1 MKSLITFTIT
11 AFLSVLLIV
20 EVKAQQEI
28 NNLPGLSYQRVD
40 SIFYSINSSPNTR
53 GVNIRNLNNYSAPC
67 ETVFPN
73 IRINAIQKIGSE
85 IYTVGDEGFIGK
97 FEISLDC
104 DPNERIGSRNKFE
117 ISILSSPTSQDVSH
131 VSEVNGTI
139 LIATETGD
147 VFELSENNWESVNEF
162 NQSKSIKFI
171 KVFNN
176 SVYVLDDNNTLHI
189 GSKIENDLMWEIS
202 AFESLSMVNDIYI
215 KSDGIGFAVGHAGL
229 FFLTKDFGFTW
240 EPVTAP
246 NELYQD
252 VTTRNDLNTIHF
264 LESKI
269 GYIGG
274 KNGYLLRTIDGG
286 VTWSR
291 IPFDI
296 NIDFEFIN
304 IRDAIKIE
312 YVQDTGDE
320 IYRVYTATL
329 NFNADLAM
337 KRIWNA
343 ISNIHT
349 IGLSVTSDWTTAS
362 WGNFGMRDLG
372 TEPRTVFNNNDNYNY
387 YFGFLSMWDLIYQSI
402 NSAVNTIE
410 INALSNLLD
419 HDEKLVNES
428 KSLFVLGL
436 AHGYL
441 GLLYDQAFGI
451 QTISNKL
458 KNVNNQNINELSF
471 MPDVIQSVQNSQ
483 PDKPDLQERVDL
495 RKIEFVSLSDQLQ
508 SLEQPSGVLPYDE
521 LIDLGQDYLEMSV
534 TALENLESDEA
545 FQMFS
550 NFLSSDIV
558 IRNVESMDSLVNSF
572 QAAFEVYQA
581 RNQQDYN
588 KTDWNYV
595 LEKTQGIP
603 EKSYTIFA
611 DAWESNFWYHEALIY
626 SIYPGWGRVDQK
638 VLNLID
644 PNYPSVHEGVDLPP
658 LETSDLRFDTYF
670 QHLPTNNFR
679 PERGLYFFSNYRYSR
694 YNDYIG
700 PYSSTVPFL
709 SKTELNLFRS
719 EAILETGGSRAEAVE
734 LINKSRVG
742 LGGLEAAVVEESD
755 ESLFDKI
762 YYEYLV
768 EGGPYGIG
776 PISFYN
782 NRRFGMNQIGTIN
795 HLPMPAGVL
804 LENNMDVYTFGGPIP
819 LNSEIK
825 ITPVNNNKRV
835 ALTPKISWTGV
846 STSTVDLVVRGGGIE
861 ISENNYSDTEYN
873 IPDEGRFNY
882 NTTYEVLL
890 YEKLDGNIVGRNQ
903 PHFFT
908 TQDTLFHAPK
918 ILNPKD
924 SLTNVES
931 FLQVHW
937 NNNPKNDLMWSNF
950 EGSRLQLSKNNFIDN
965 NLELDTLL
973 QSDYNNQNIYS
984 TESFLLTSLDQ
995 NSSYFL
1001 RVATQN
1007 TGGLSAWSDT
1017 LYFRTKYDPFNNQL
1031 NKPIKFTD
1039 AYSKTGFPFIVQ
1051 MFIDSVDIVDQLKS
1065 AELALKIPSNLNY
1078 DSLSISNELTY
1089 EINLVEDSLKIAF
1102 ASANPIS
1109 SEETYIGLHFTPNN
1123 DGIDSVILLSAKLNT
1138 TDLGNERLGGSRVVI
1153 DSFTLGDVDDN
1164 SLVEAFDASLILEY
1178 SVGIINE
1185 QLPMV
1190 WENWRSSTA
1199 DVDQDGEIL
1208 SFDASLVLQKV
1219 VGKISVFPSTS
1230 PNSESVR
1237 IEITDQGLKFVA
1249 PENIQALNIKIPEI
1263 DQVELK
1269 NPVILTDSITS
1280 IINKNEGLS
1289 IAVASTSNLIGD
1301 IILVPMKVF
1310 TNESQTIEITTY
1322 SDNTYK
1328 VHQVTFSGLSINDEL
1343 ESGVPTKYN
1352 LLQNYPNPFNPS
1364 TQIQYALPEATHL
1377 TLEVFNSVG
1386 QKVMEIVNGQQSAG
1400 YHTATFDA
1408 SGLSSGVYLYKLT
1421 TPSFTQ
1427 TKKMLLIK

>member
-1 MKSLITFTIT
+1 MKSLITFTLT

-20 EVKAQQEI
+20 EVNAQQDI

-40 SIFYSINSSPNTR
+40 SIFYSINSSPNSR
-53 GVNIRNLNNYSAPC
+53 GVSIRNLNNYSSPC

-73 IRINAIQKIGSE
+73 VRINAIQKIGNE
-85 IYTVGDEGFIGK
+85 IYTAGDDGFIGK

-104 DPNERIGSRNKFE
+104 DANERIGSRNKFE
-117 ISILSSPTSQDVSH
+117 ISILTSPTSQDVSH
-131 VSEVNGTI
+131 VSEINGTI

-147 VFELSENNWESVNEF
+147 VLELRENNWKSLDEF
-162 NQSKSIKFI
+162 DQAKSIKFI

-176 SVYVLDDNNTLHI
+176 SVYVLDDNNTLRI
-189 GSKIENDLMWEIS
+189 GSEIENELIWEIS
-202 AFESLSMVNDIYI
+202 AFESLSILNDLYI
-215 KSDGIGFAVGHAGL
+215 TSDGIGFAVGHEGL
-229 FFLTKDFGFTW
+229 FYITQDFGFTW
-240 EPVTAP
+240 ESVITP
-246 NELYQD
+246 NELDQN
-252 VTTRNDLNTIHF
+252 VTTSNDLHTIHF
-264 LESKI
+264 LDSKI

-274 KNGYLLRTIDGG
+274 ENGYLLRTIDGG
-286 VTWSR
+286 VTWNR
-291 IPFDI
+291 IPFDV
-296 NIDFEFIN
+296 NTDFKFIKV
-304 IRDAIKIE
+304 RDAVKIE
-312 YVQDTGDE
+312 YVQDIGDKR
-320 IYRVYTATL
+320 YLVNTAT
-329 NFNADLAM
+329 FYSNADLAM
-337 KRIWNA
+337 KQIWNA

-349 IGLSVTSDWTTAS
+349 IGLSVTSDWTTVS
-362 WGNFGMRDLG
+362 WGNFGMQDMG
-372 TEPRTVFNNNDNYNY
+372 TEPRIVFNNNVNYVY
-387 YFGFLSMWDLIYQSI
+387 YGGFLGMWDLIYQAI
-402 NSAVNTIE
+402 NSAVITLE
-410 INALSNLLD
+410 VNALSSLLD
-419 HDEKLVNES
+419 HDVKIINES

-441 GLLYDQAFGI
+441 GLMYDQAFGV
-451 QTISNKL
+451 QNISNKL
-458 KNVNNQNINELSF
+458 KNVDNQDINELAF

-483 PDKPDLQERVDL
+483 PDKPDLKERVNL
-495 RKIEFVSLSDQLQ
+495 REIEFLNLSDKLQ
-508 SLEQPSGVLPYDE
+508 TMDQPSGVLPYDV

-534 TALENLESDEA
+534 NALENIESDEA
-545 FQMFS
+545 YQMFS

-558 IRNVESMDSLVNSF
+558 IRNVESMDSLVNAF
-572 QAAFEVYQA
+572 QAAFEIYQA
-581 RNQQDYN
+581 RNQQDYQ

-595 LEKTQGIP
+595 LEKTQRIP

-611 DAWESNFWYHEALIY
+611 DAWQNDFWYHEALVY
-626 SIYPGWGRVDQK
+626 SVYPGWGRVDQK

-694 YNDYIG
+694 YDDYIG
-700 PYSSTVPFL
+700 PYSLTVPFL
-709 SKTELNLFRS
+709 SKTELSLFRA

-762 YYEYLV
+762 YYEYIV

-795 HLPMPAGVL
+795 HLPIPAGVL

-819 LNSEIK
+819 FNSEIK

-861 ISENNYSDTEYN
+861 ISENDYSDTEYG
-873 IPDEGRFNY
+873 IPDEGRLNY

-918 ILNPKD
+918 ILNPID

-950 EGSRLQLSKNNFIDN
+950 EGSRLQLSKNNFSDN

-973 QSDYNNQNIYS
+973 QNDYDNQNIYS

-995 NSSYFL
+995 NSSYYL

-1065 AELALKIPSNLNY
+1065 VELALKIPSNLSF

-1089 EINLVEDSLKIAF
+1089 EVNLVEDSLKIAF

-1109 SEETYIGLHFTPNN
+1109 SEQTYIGLHFTPNN
-1123 DGIDSVILLSAKLNT
+1123 AGIDSVILHSAKLNT

-1153 DSFTLGDVDDN
+1153 DNFTLGDVDDN

-1185 QLPMV
+1185 QLPLV

-1219 VGKISVFPSTS
+1219 VGKISAFPSTS

-1237 IEITDQGLKFVA
+1237 IEITDKGLKFIA
-1249 PENIQALNIKIPEI
+1249 PENIQALNVKIPEI

-1269 NPVILTDSITS
+1269 NPIILADNVTS
-1280 IINKNEGLS
+1280 IINKNIGLS
-1289 IAVASTSNLIGD
+1289 IAVASTSNLTGD
-1301 IILVPMKVF
+1301 IILVPMNVF
-1310 TNESQTIEITTY
+1310 TNENQTIDITTY

-1343 ESGVPTKYN
+1343 ESGVPTKYD
-1352 LLQNYPNPFNPS
+1352 LLQNYPNPFNPN
-1364 TQIQYALPEATHL
+1364 TQIQFELPVASHVN
-1377 TLEVFNSVG
+1377 LEVYNSLG
-1386 QKVMEIVNGQQSAG
+1386 QKVMELVNEQRSAG
-1400 YHTATFDA
+1400 YHTATFNA
-1408 SGLSSGVYLYKLT
+1408 SGLSSGVYLYKIT
-1421 TPSFTQ
+1421 TPSFTK
-1427 TKKMLLIK
+1427 TMKMLLIK